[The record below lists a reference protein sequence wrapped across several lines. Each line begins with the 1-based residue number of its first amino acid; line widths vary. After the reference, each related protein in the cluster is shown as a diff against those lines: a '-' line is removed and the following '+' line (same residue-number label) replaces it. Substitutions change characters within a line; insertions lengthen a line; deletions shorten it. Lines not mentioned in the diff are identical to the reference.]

1 MGSAFLSPCSETQLR
16 VLYEF
21 APVGLLFGCFSR
33 GCVSPA
39 QTSMQQRPTVIS
51 FYPTC
56 FVRCDRKRFAPL
68 PRTPIDADGHGVIR
82 RDDRKWIA
90 RLPTMYPSDT
100 SAAQGQYKEGGNV
113 DQVKV
118 LYCYERMCG

>member
-21 APVGLLFGCFSR
+21 ALVGFHFGCYSR

-39 QTSMQQRPTVIS
+39 QTSMQQRPAVIS

-56 FVRCDRKRFAPL
+56 FVRHDRKRFAPL
-68 PRTPIDADGHGVIR
+68 PGTRIDADGHGVIS
-82 RDDRKWIA
+82 RDDRKWFA
-90 RLPTMYPSDT
+90 
-100 SAAQGQYKEGGNV
+100 
-113 DQVKV
+113 
-118 LYCYERMCG
+118 